1 MDSDTTRTV
10 DEIRAE
16 LASNRQSLAGAMEDL
31 VDSVKPAN
39 IARRGI
45 DDAKSFVAGEYQT
58 IKEELRDE
66 DGWRTDRLA
75 IIGGALLGVA
85 LFAVTIYVLG
95 RRNHE

>member
-45 DDAKSFVAGEYQT
+45 DDAKSFVAGEFQT

-95 RRNHE
+95 RRNHG

>member
-1 MDSDTTRTV
+1 MDGDTTRTV

-16 LASNRQSLAGAMEDL
+16 LASNRQSLAGAMEDF

-45 DDAKSFVAGEYQT
+45 DDAKSFVAGEFQN

>member
-31 VDSVKPAN
+31 VDSEKPAN

-45 DDAKSFVAGEYQT
+45 DDAKSFVAGEFQN

-75 IIGGALLGVA
+75 IIGGAILGVA

>member
-45 DDAKSFVAGEYQT
+45 DDAKSFVAGEFQT

-85 LFAVTIYVLG
+85 LFAATIYVLG

>member
-45 DDAKSFVAGEYQT
+45 DDAKSFVAGEFQN

-75 IIGGALLGVA
+75 IIGGAILGVA
-85 LFAVTIYVLG
+85 LFAVTIYALG

>member
-45 DDAKSFVAGEYQT
+45 DDAKSFVAGEFQT

-66 DGWRTDRLA
+66 DGWRTDRIA
-75 IIGGALLGVA
+75 VIGGALLGVA
-85 LFAVTIYVLG
+85 LFAAAIYLLG

>member
-45 DDAKSFVAGEYQT
+45 DDAKSFVAGEFQT
-58 IKEELRDE
+58 IKEELCDE

>member
-45 DDAKSFVAGEYQT
+45 DDAKSFVAGEFQT

-85 LFAVTIYVLG
+85 LFAAAIYVLG

>member
-1 MDSDTTRTV
+1 MDGDTTRTV

-45 DDAKSFVAGEYQT
+45 DDAKSFVAGEFQN

-75 IIGGALLGVA
+75 IIGGAILGVA

>member
-1 MDSDTTRTV
+1 MDGDTTRTV

-16 LASNRQSLAGAMEDL
+16 LASNRQSLAGAMEDF

-45 DDAKSFVAGEYQT
+45 DDAKSFVAGEFQN

-75 IIGGALLGVA
+75 IIGGAILGVA

>member
-45 DDAKSFVAGEYQT
+45 DDAKSFVTGEFQN

-75 IIGGALLGVA
+75 IIGGAILGVA

>member
-1 MDSDTTRTV
+1 M

-45 DDAKSFVAGEYQT
+45 DDAKSFVAGEFQT

>member
-45 DDAKSFVAGEYQT
+45 DDAKSFVAGEFQT

-75 IIGGALLGVA
+75 IIGGALLGAA

>member
-16 LASNRQSLAGAMEDL
+16 LASNRQNLAGAMEDL

-45 DDAKSFVAGEYQT
+45 DDAKSFVAGEFQT

-85 LFAVTIYVLG
+85 LFAATIYVLG

>member
-16 LASNRQSLAGAMEDL
+16 LASNRQSLAGAMEGL

-45 DDAKSFVAGEYQT
+45 DDAKSFVAGEFQA
-58 IKEELRDE
+58 IKEELHDE

-75 IIGGALLGVA
+75 VIGGALFGVA

-95 RRNHE
+95 RRNRK

>member
-45 DDAKSFVAGEYQT
+45 DDAKSFVAGEFQT

-85 LFAVTIYVLG
+85 RCRTAC
-95 RRNHE
+95 RASR

>member
-45 DDAKSFVAGEYQT
+45 DDAKSLVAGEFQT

>member
-45 DDAKSFVAGEYQT
+45 DDAKSFVAGEFQT

-85 LFAVTIYVLG
+85 LFAAAIYVLG
-95 RRNHE
+95 RQNHE

>member
-16 LASNRQSLAGAMEDL
+16 LASNRHSLAGAMEDL

-45 DDAKSFVAGEYQT
+45 DDAKSFVAGEFQT

>member
-31 VDSVKPAN
+31 VDSGKPAN

-45 DDAKSFVAGEYQT
+45 DDAKSFVAGEFQA

>member
-16 LASNRQSLAGAMEDL
+16 LASNRQSLAGAMEGL

-39 IARRGI
+39 IARRGV
-45 DDAKSFVAGEYQT
+45 DDAKSFVAGEFQA

>member
-45 DDAKSFVAGEYQT
+45 DDAKSFVAGEYQA
-58 IKEELRDE
+58 IKDELRDE
-66 DGWRTDRLA
+66 NGWRTDRIA
-75 IIGGALLGVA
+75 VIAGALLGVA
-85 LFAVTIYVLG
+85 LFADAIYLLG

>member
-16 LASNRQSLAGAMEDL
+16 LASNRQSLAGAMENL

-45 DDAKSFVAGEYQT
+45 DDAKSFVAGEFQT

>member
-45 DDAKSFVAGEYQT
+45 DDAKSFVAGEFQT

-66 DGWRTDRLA
+66 DGWRIDRLA

>member
-39 IARRGI
+39 IAKRGI
-45 DDAKSFVAGEYQT
+45 DDAKSFVAGEFQT

-85 LFAVTIYVLG
+85 LFAATIYVLG

>member
-45 DDAKSFVAGEYQT
+45 DDAKSFVAGEFQT

-75 IIGGALLGVA
+75 IIGGALLGGA
-85 LFAVTIYVLG
+85 LFAVTIYALG
-95 RRNHE
+95 RRNHT

>member
-1 MDSDTTRTV
+1 MDGDTTRTV

-45 DDAKSFVAGEYQT
+45 DDAKSFVTGEFQN

-75 IIGGALLGVA
+75 IIGGAILGVA

>member
-45 DDAKSFVAGEYQT
+45 DDAKSFVAGEFQA

-95 RRNHE
+95 GRNHE

>member
-45 DDAKSFVAGEYQT
+45 DDAKSFVAGEFQT

-95 RRNHE
+95 RRSHE

>member
-45 DDAKSFVAGEYQT
+45 DDAKSFVAGELQT

>member
-1 MDSDTTRTV
+1 MDGDTTRTV

-45 DDAKSFVAGEYQT
+45 DDAKSFVAGEFQN

>member
-45 DDAKSFVAGEYQT
+45 DDAKSFVAGEFQT

-95 RRNHE
+95 RRNHD

>member
-45 DDAKSFVAGEYQT
+45 DDAKSFVTGEFQN

-75 IIGGALLGVA
+75 IIGGAILGVA
-85 LFAVTIYVLG
+85 LFAVTIYALG

>member
-45 DDAKSFVAGEYQT
+45 DDAKSFVAGEFQT

-75 IIGGALLGVA
+75 IIGGALIGVA
-85 LFAVTIYVLG
+85 LFAATIYVLG

>member
-45 DDAKSFVAGEYQT
+45 DDAKSFVAGEFQT

-66 DGWRTDRLA
+66 DGWRTDRLT